1 MYNQFKKLDAL
12 GITQTGKN
20 LSTYPDLNNYDQ
32 IKSSSMIAIACFIED
47 SGNITFFPYQ
57 IIRI

>member
-47 SGNITFFPYQ
+47 SGNITFFPY
-57 IIRI
+57 